1 MSHISRGKITIKNLL
16 NICQI
21 LGRNVIITCLIAIDS
36 AAISV
41 DNNSYVFRTLHATF
55 NFIANHACF
64 DELGQN
70 GQGIHILGAE
80 QILACVLALQH
91 VLALSIQKLI
101 GQTAG
106 LRATATVTTA
116 SANKATHEALTAI
129 AYAQSTVDKGFDFR
143 TTTAGSFDFL

>member
-1 MSHISRGKITIKNLL
+1 MSHISRSKITIKNLL

-21 LGRNVIITCLIAIDS
+21 LGRHVIITCLIAINS

-70 GQGIHILGAE
+70 GQGIHVLGAE
-80 QILACVLALQH
+80 QILACILALQH
-91 VLALSIQKLI
+91 ILALSVQKLV
-101 GQTAG
+101 GQAAG
-106 LRATATVTTA
+106 LRAAPTVTTA
-116 SANKATHEALTAI
+116 TADEAAHQTLAAI
-129 AYAQSTVDKGFDFR
+129 ANAQRTVDKGFDFR
-143 TTTAGSFDFL
+143 ATAAGSFDFL

>member
-21 LGRNVIITCLIAIDS
+21 LGRNVIITCLIAINS

-41 DNNSYVFRTLHATF
+41 DNNGYVFRTLHATF

-70 GQGIHILGAE
+70 TQCIHILGAQ

-106 LRATATVTTA
+106 LRAAPTVTTA
-116 SANKATHEALTAI
+116 TADEAAHQALTAI
-129 AYAQSTVDKGFDFR
+129 AYAQRTVDKGFDFR
-143 TTTAGSFDFL
+143 ATAAGSFNLL